1 MVYKEGEGC
10 RMRRSVFGSSRCAGP
25 VPGVC
30 ESSMPRP
37 TKAFRRHKINAAI
50 AFKRGE
56 KKEAYDLWAKADK
69 SLKEHREKK
78 CHKKKKAAEAV
89 AAEAAAKATE
99 STE

>member
-1 MVYKEGEGC
+1 
-10 RMRRSVFGSSRCAGP
+10 
-25 VPGVC
+25 
-30 ESSMPRP
+30 MPRP

-89 AAEAAAKATE
+89 EAAAAEAAAKEAAKAAE